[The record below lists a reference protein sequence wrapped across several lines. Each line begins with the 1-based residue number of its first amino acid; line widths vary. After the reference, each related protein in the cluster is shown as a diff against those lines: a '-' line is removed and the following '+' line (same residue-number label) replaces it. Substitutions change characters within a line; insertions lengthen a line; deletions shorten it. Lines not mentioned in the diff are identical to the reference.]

1 MVTIGQTPQT
11 AQKDKGLHN
20 DQILEVKDAL
30 PCNFLSYT
38 RLHSHTYGMHCT
50 SLVDN
55 CLSVTFI
62 QTGFIKWS
70 CLIHEWLIL
79 LLFSKVSIL

>member
-38 RLHSHTYGMHCT
+38 RLHSHNLYA
-50 SLVDN
+50 LY
-55 CLSVTFI
+55 
-62 QTGFIKWS
+62 
-70 CLIHEWLIL
+70 IL
-79 LLFSKVSIL
+79 GW